1 MIQLQNLTKRFDTFI
16 AVDNLSIEIKR
27 GELFGFL
34 GPNGAGKTTTIKMMA
49 GLLKP
54 TSGTVILKGWDIQK
68 NPEEAKALFGLIP
81 DRPFLY
87 GKLTGREFLEFSAAL
102 YHMDGSAS
110 KKRAAELL
118 ELFELSDWEDELIE
132 SYSHGMKQKLV
143 MISALLHHPSLL
155 IVDEPMVGLDPKTA
169 RMVKNILKGL
179 CQHGGT
185 IFLSTHT
192 LELAEE
198 LCSRIAIIQQG
209 RIVAMGTMTELRE
222 QVKAHDSRLESIF
235 LKLTEGLEEKEV
247 TRIWEQK
254 PREESNPT

>member
-1 MIQLQNLTKRFDTFI
+1 MIQLIELSKRFGQYTAVDRINLT
-16 AVDNLSIEIKR
+16 IET

-34 GPNGAGKTTTIKMMA
+34 GPNGAGKTTTIKMLA

-54 TSGTVILKGWDIQK
+54 SSGTAILQGRDILKD
-68 NPEEAKALFGLIP
+68 PEEAKALFGLIP

-87 GKLTGREFLEFSAAL
+87 GKLTGWEFLEFSAAL
-102 YHMDGSAS
+102 HQMQEEQA
-110 KKRAAELL
+110 KRRTTELL
-118 ELFELSDWEDELIE
+118 ELFDLWDWKDELIE

-143 MISALLHHPSLL
+143 MIQALLHQPSLL
-155 IVDEPMVGLDPKTA
+155 IVDEPMVGLDPKTS

-209 RIVAMGTMTELRE
+209 RIIAIGTMDELRS
-222 QVKAHDSRLESIF
+222 QAKTDDGHLESIF
-235 LKLTEGLEEKEV
+235 LKLTQGLEEKALDRV
-247 TRIWEQK
+247 WGQHL
-254 PREESNPT
+254 P